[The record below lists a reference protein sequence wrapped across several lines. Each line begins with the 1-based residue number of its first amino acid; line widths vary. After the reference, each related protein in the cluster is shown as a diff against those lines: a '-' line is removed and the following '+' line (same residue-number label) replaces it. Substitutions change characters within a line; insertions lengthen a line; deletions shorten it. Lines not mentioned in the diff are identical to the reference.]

1 MIPPRVLLAAHNLRA
16 KKRRGQNFLT
26 DSAMAERIVE
36 CSGISRKDIVLEI
49 GAGLGALTI
58 PAARAA
64 KKVYAIDIDRQIM
77 DILKVQVLASNLS
90 NVVIMEKNILRLD
103 IEGLAEKEG
112 GEFIVMGNL
121 PYNISSQVLIQ
132 LIESR
137 ISVKRAILMFQKE
150 LAQRITAQP
159 CSKDYG
165 RLTVMLQYC
174 AEIKKLVE
182 VKAPHFFPKPKV
194 DSEVLEIRFQK
205 TPKYSAHNEAFLFS
219 VIKAAFGQ
227 RRKTLKNALA
237 GSALDIDA
245 GNALNVLEN
254 AGIDPV
260 RRAETLSVQEFV
272 KLSNALSER
281 KQNEEKWG
289 PI

>member
-1 MIPPRVLLAAHNLRA
+1 MVSPRVLLAAHSLRA
-16 KKRRGQNFLT
+16 KKRFGQNFLT
-26 DSAMAERIVE
+26 DSAMAEKIVE
-36 CSGISRKDIVLEI
+36 RSGISRKDIVIEI

-64 KKVYAIDIDRQIM
+64 KKVYAIDIDRQII
-77 DILKVQVLASNLS
+77 DILKVQIFASNLS
-90 NVVIMEKNILRLD
+90 NVVIMEKNILKLD

-112 GEFIVMGNL
+112 AEFVVMGNL

-132 LIESR
+132 LIEAR
-137 ISVKRAILMFQKE
+137 ANVKRAILMFQKE
-150 LAQRITAQP
+150 LARRITAQP

-174 AEIKKLVE
+174 AAVEKLAE
-182 VKAPHFFPKPKV
+182 LKAPHFFPKPKV

-205 TPKYSAHNEAFLFS
+205 TPKHSAHDEAFLFS

-227 RRKTLKNALA
+227 RRKTLKNALV

-245 GNALNVLEN
+245 GIALNVLED
-254 AGIDPV
+254 ADIDPV
-260 RRAETLSVQEFV
+260 RRAETLTVKEFV
-272 KLSNALSER
+272 KLSNTLSEY
-281 KQNEEKWG
+281 KQN
-289 PI
+289 